1 MKPTLH
7 RVLRILAVASCFVVL
22 NCHPAV
28 GSQNDAKSEFVRLSY
43 VEGDTRVSQGHGGKI
58 DLNSAWEQALH
69 GLPIQEGFTLA
80 TGGGRAEIEF
90 ESGWTAYLAQNSTL
104 EFKNVDIAEGVPR
117 TKLMLLTGTISVEY
131 RPVPG
136 ESLDI
141 EAPSGDMARFV
152 ITESMRIDSFLDGLS
167 VTPGGTDGV
176 GLLEAG
182 MHGDFIFPGKST
194 VYVKGNAIPGGWHPS
209 LSLSEWEKWVSAR
222 VTERNTILAAAMK
235 ASGLSEPVPGLV
247 DLYKSGDFFDCEG
260 NSKCWAPTDNAQKQ
274 NLSAAVLASRE
285 PGSQSGPT
293 IPTAA
298 ASQQFGSKFRD
309 RYELYT
315 RHYPG
320 PHCTTITETVQRDL
334 YTREER
340 VVNSGSDAPSWGF
353 PLCHAGSFSYYPSR
367 GYVWVAGKKHHHHPC
382 HWVKYQGHEGYVPR
396 SWRDVR
402 GRPPVNLKY
411 GMLIPSE
418 RIPGKLE
425 VIKVA
430 DVGRVSSLSAPP
442 RAFREPDVSHTVAA
456 GRPQIEARLFS
467 ESIRDRNT
475 TALSAPITFDFG
487 HHAFMRQ
494 EAPTPHHA
502 SALTTVAQLNSSG
515 GIKGNRGAWL
525 GAGTFGSGG
534 KSGGGGGEHGW
545 RRGSGGG
552 GHGSGGSGG
561 RSAGSSGGHGLA
573 GSGYSGGGGG
583 GGGHSS
589 GGGGYS
595 GGGSSGHSS
604 GGGGY
609 SGSSGGGSSG
619 GGGGG
624 TGGRSGGGGGVG
636 RAGR

>member
-7 RVLRILAVASCFVVL
+7 RVLRILIVVSCSVVL
-22 NCHPAV
+22 NSHPAV

-43 VEGDTRVSQGHGGKI
+43 AEGDVRVSQGQGGKI
-58 DLNSAWEQALH
+58 DLNSPWQKAIH

-90 ESGWTAYLAQNSTL
+90 ESGWTAYLAQDSTL
-104 EFKNVDIAEGVPR
+104 EFKNVDIANGVPR
-117 TKLMLLTGTISVEY
+117 TKLLLLTGTISVEY
-131 RPVPG
+131 KPVQG
-136 ESLDI
+136 EWLDVQG
-141 EAPSGDMARFV
+141 PSGDMARFV
-152 ITESMRIDSFLDGLS
+152 MMESMRIDSFLEGLS
-167 VTPGGTDGV
+167 VTASPGTDGV
-176 GLLEAG
+176 GVLEAG
-182 MHGDFIFPGKST
+182 KHGDFILPGKAI
-194 VYVKGNAIPGGWHPS
+194 VYIKGDAIPGGWYPS
-209 LSLSEWEKWVSAR
+209 ESLSEWEKWVSAR

-247 DLYKSGDFFDCEG
+247 DLYKNGDFFDCG
-260 NSKCWAPTDNAQKQ
+260 GDGKCWAPADHAQEQ
-274 NLSAAVLASRE
+274 NLSAAVFTSRE
-285 PGSQSGPT
+285 PGTQSAPT

-334 YTREER
+334 YTHEES

-353 PLCHAGSFSYYPSR
+353 PLCHAGSFAYCPSR
-367 GYVWVAGKKHHHHPC
+367 GYVWVAGRKHHHHPC

-411 GMLIPSE
+411 GMLIPSA
-418 RIPGKLE
+418 RIAGKLE
-425 VIKVA
+425 VMKVT
-430 DVGRVSSLSAPP
+430 DVGKVSTLTAPP
-442 RAFREPDVSHTVAA
+442 RAFREPEISHAVATKP
-456 GRPQIEARLFS
+456 PQIEARLFS
-467 ESIRDRNT
+467 ESIRDRIT
-475 TALSAPITFDFG
+475 TVPSPPIRFDSA
-487 HHAFMRQ
+487 HNAFTRQ
-494 EAPTPHHA
+494 EPPTPGHA
-502 SALTTVAQLNSSG
+502 SGPTIVARLNSNG
-515 GIKGNRGAWL
+515 GVKGTLGPWQ
-525 GAGTFGSGG
+525 GAGTSGFGGRSV
-534 KSGGGGGEHGW
+534 GGGSEHGW
-545 RRGSGGG
+545 RGGSGGHSGSSSGGRGSGGG
-552 GHGSGGSGG
+552 GYSGGGGGGGRGSGSGGGH
-561 RSAGSSGGHGLA
+561 SSGGG
-573 GSGYSGGGGG
+573 GYSGGG

-595 GGGSSGHSS
+595 GGGSG

-609 SGSSGGGSSG
+609 SGGGGSSG

-624 TGGRSGGGGGVG
+624 G